1 MRGSPR
7 EISLWRF
14 GDGSWSYTLI
24 PEPDINTELARQSCA
39 RAHGTTHCVS
49 FQPNGLEEN
58 WNQDRYV
65 VHEYTLPNGSVW
77 KLRAIFDGH
86 MGHDT
91 VNYVAEHLSTK
102 VQDRL
107 NNAFPKLDPDSVSS
121 LLTEVITTFDY
132 SLLVDLLSGI
142 PSESQ
147 LSSLT
152 EYEVQNI
159 LGGDHR
165 SKVLRSMQGTTVII
179 ALTNPDNED
188 LWVASLGDSYA
199 VLGIQS
205 SYDDRR
211 ELMFLSSYH
220 NGLNPRERERL
231 IRGHP
236 NEPEVL
242 SRNRVLGGLAVTRAL
257 GDYPYKLPSIYT
269 DRVFLHA
276 SQSRNQ
282 RELIDSVSNR
292 NLTPPYIS
300 NVPDVK
306 YVDLKSKRLGNSP
319 SGLNTDKKGNNIA
332 LRMCLLMCT
341 DGLVDLY
348 EDELETKEPLD
359 IFPRCMDVACAVPTA
374 RYCKTSTTD
383 HCDNV
388 ALSILRDALGGT
400 DIEKVSAMMT
410 VEMQE
415 KWMDDTTILF
425 EFL

>member
-7 EISLWRF
+7 EIALPRL

-24 PEPDINTELARQSCA
+24 PEPYISTELARQSGA

-65 VHEYTLPNGSVW
+65 VHEYTLPNRSVW

-86 MGHDT
+86 MGHDA
-91 VNYVAEHLSTK
+91 VDHVAEHLSAK

-107 NNAFPKLDPDSVSS
+107 NNAFPKLDSDSVSS
-121 LLTEVITTFDY
+121 LLAEVITAFDD
-132 SLLVDLLSGI
+132 SLLIDMLSGI

-159 LGGDHR
+159 IGDDYR

-179 ALTNPDNED
+179 ALTNSDNED
-188 LWVASLGDSYA
+188 LWVASLGNSYA

-205 SYDDRR
+205 DDRR

-242 SRNRVLGGLAVTRAL
+242 SRNRVLGDLIMLPTIAL

-282 RELIDSVSNR
+282 RELINSVSYR
-292 NLTPPYIS
+292 NLTPPY
-300 NVPDVK
+300 VPDVE
-306 YVDLKSKRLGNSP
+306 YVDLKSKRLGNSLP
-319 SGLNTDKKGNNIA
+319 GLHTDKRGNDTT

-348 EDELETKEPLD
+348 EDELETEEPLD
-359 IFPRCMDVACAVPTA
+359 IFQRCMDVAWAVPTA
-374 RYCKTSTTD
+374 RYCDSSTTD

-388 ALSILRDALGGT
+388 ALSVLQNALGGT

>member
-24 PEPDINTELARQSCA
+24 PEPDISTELARQSDA

-58 WNQDRYV
+58 WNQDV
-65 VHEYTLPNGSVW
+65 Q
-77 KLRAIFDGH
+77 LRAIFDGH
-86 MGHDT
+86 MGYDT
-91 VNYVAEHLSTK
+91 VNHVAEHLSTK

-121 LLTEVITTFDY
+121 LLAEVITTVDD

-211 ELMFLSSYH
+211 ESMFLSSYH

-242 SRNRVLGGLAVTRAL
+242 SRNRVLGGLAVTRVQHACNHVS

-282 RELIDSVSNR
+282 RELINSVNNR

-306 YVDLKSKRLGNSP
+306 YVDLKSKRLGDSP
-319 SGLNTDKKGNNIA
+319 SRLNTDKKGNDIV

-359 IFPRCMDVACAVPTA
+359 IFQRCMDVACAVPTA

-400 DIEKVSAMMT
+400 DIEKVSTMMT
-410 VEMQE
+410 VEMQD

>member
-1 MRGSPR
+1 MLEHTEPR
-7 EISLWRF
+7 TVFHSSRTDLKKTGIKM
-14 GDGSWSYTLI
+14 Y
-24 PEPDINTELARQSCA
+24 
-39 RAHGTTHCVS
+39 
-49 FQPNGLEEN
+49 
-58 WNQDRYV
+58 RYV

-86 MGHDT
+86 MGYDT
-91 VNYVAEHLSTK
+91 VNHVAEHLSTK

-121 LLTEVITTFDY
+121 LLAEVITTVDD

-199 VLGIQS
+199 
-205 SYDDRR
+205 
-211 ELMFLSSYH
+211 
-220 NGLNPRERERL
+220 
-231 IRGHP
+231 
-236 NEPEVL
+236 
-242 SRNRVLGGLAVTRAL
+242 
-257 GDYPYKLPSIYT
+257 
-269 DRVFLHA
+269 
-276 SQSRNQ
+276 
-282 RELIDSVSNR
+282 
-292 NLTPPYIS
+292 
-300 NVPDVK
+300 DVK
-306 YVDLKSKRLGNSP
+306 YVDLKSKRLGDSP
-319 SGLNTDKKGNNIA
+319 SRLNTDKKGNDIV

-359 IFPRCMDVACAVPTA
+359 IFQRCMDVACAVPTA

-400 DIEKVSAMMT
+400 DIEKVSTMMT
-410 VEMQE
+410 VEMQD

>member
-1 MRGSPR
+1 MEASCYLRWTYGTRYSKLCRRTP
-7 EISLWRF
+7 
-14 GDGSWSYTLI
+14 
-24 PEPDINTELARQSCA
+24 IN
-39 RAHGTTHCVS
+39 
-49 FQPNGLEEN
+49 
-58 WNQDRYV
+58 
-65 VHEYTLPNGSVW
+65 
-77 KLRAIFDGH
+77 K
-86 MGHDT
+86 
-91 VNYVAEHLSTK
+91 
-102 VQDRL
+102 
-107 NNAFPKLDPDSVSS
+107 
-121 LLTEVITTFDY
+121 EVITTFDD

-152 EYEVQNI
+152 EDEVPNI

-300 NVPDVK
+300 NIPDVK
-306 YVDLKSKRLGNSP
+306 YVDLKSKRLGDSP

-332 LRMCLLMCT
+332 LRHQATVSPLALHHHHILPIIHSDKNAPTTYIATRQLLT
-341 DGLVDLY
+341 
-348 EDELETKEPLD
+348 P
-359 IFPRCMDVACAVPTA
+359 PDVNPNA
-374 RYCKTSTTD
+374 
-383 HCDNV
+383 
-388 ALSILRDALGGT
+388 
-400 DIEKVSAMMT
+400 
-410 VEMQE
+410 
-415 KWMDDTTILF
+415 
-425 EFL
+425 